1 MKNKLKLTLLDE
13 HKSALETI
21 AATHKCIALMGPHVG
36 KPSVSALL
44 VAIAAGAL
52 SVVDGRMSRDDLA
65 SALAAD
71 RLEVEKYHAGIAKS
85 GSKNSAA
92 VAKNQ
97 DKKPSIRG
105 PLTVAKIPG
114 WVPVGGFNHC
124 GISYLESP
132 KYLARQDSRSV
143 DEWIDLGCTVGR
155 GADSGGREIDVVVGL
170 DDWVLSDS
178 SIGEFLDSLKDL
190 SVENE

>member
-13 HKSALETI
+13 HKSALEAI

-85 GSKNSAA
+85 GSKNPVA

-114 WVPVGGFNHC
+114 WVPVGGWNHC

-132 KYLARQDSRSV
+132 KYLARQDSRGELRKSE
-143 DEWIDLGCTVGR
+143 DDKWERNFHHRTCADLFPAFR
-155 GADSGGREIDVVVGL
+155 FSFY
-170 DDWVLSDS
+170 SH
-178 SIGEFLDSLKDL
+178 FSLQP
-190 SVENE
+190 SPN